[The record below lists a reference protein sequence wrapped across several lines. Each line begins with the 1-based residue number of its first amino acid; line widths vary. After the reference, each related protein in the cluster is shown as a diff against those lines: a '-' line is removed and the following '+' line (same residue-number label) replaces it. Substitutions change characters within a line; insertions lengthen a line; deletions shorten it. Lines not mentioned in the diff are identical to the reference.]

1 MNFWDSSAI
10 TPLIVAEDN
19 STLRWEQYRDLGQL
33 TVWYGTLLEIESAL
47 ARKQREESV
56 PSAGIREARSRLR
69 SLAETWDEVT
79 PGLQIR
85 ERATRLLYTHSLR
98 AADAFQLA
106 AALIASR
113 EAPAGH
119 RFLTSDIRLKDA
131 AEREGFIVG

>member
-10 TPLIVAEDN
+10 TPLIVSEA
-19 STLRWEQYRDLGQL
+19 SSPLRCQQYRDLGAV

-47 ARKQREESV
+47 ARKLREESV
-56 PSAGIREARSRLR
+56 PSAGIREARTRLR

-79 PGLQIR
+79 PGLQLR

-106 AALIASR
+106 AALVASR

-119 RFLTSDIRLKDA
+119 RFLTGDIRLKDA
-131 AEREGFIVG
+131 AEREGFTVC